1 MSRTY
6 KPGRLLRVVRGNY
19 DISMDYEDGEVL
31 VGDVVMVKIQQ
42 GDEIDVLVFRSG
54 KTVVLYQD
62 EVRPIPKPRK
72 KANVSD
78 R

>member
-1 MSRTY
+1 MALVMTSMT
-6 KPGRLLRVVRGNY
+6 VV
-19 DISMDYEDGEVL
+19 
-31 VGDVVMVKIQQ
+31 VVVKIQQ